1 MESYREVH
9 YKEYTVVRL
18 VVGGGVLDLNLPLL
32 FTSHYHCFCQY
43 FMGNVDSL
51 DVIWRQTGAWYV
63 GGNLAGRS

>member
-1 MESYREVH
+1 MWYVH

-32 FTSHYHCFCQY
+32 FTSHYHCFCKY
-43 FMGNVDSL
+43 FMGNVGSL
-51 DVIWRQTGAWYV
+51 DVIGAWYV